1 MGHGSPEI
9 KQYDQFFLKWT
20 WLFDRDFLKK
30 IQTGSF
36 NRTGRLIESLE
47 YYVKRRG
54 GIMLEL
60 LFHDRNIGRIQ
71 MKNVLE
77 EKVKN
82 LHVSRS
88 QQSIIQSISTT
99 MQIVLRRL
107 LNNIGFIYHLRIV
120 FVMIISQKSFGEPWN
135 SGLFLL

>member
-1 MGHGSPEI
+1 
-9 KQYDQFFLKWT
+9 
-20 WLFDRDFLKK
+20 
-30 IQTGSF
+30 
-36 NRTGRLIESLE
+36 
-47 YYVKRRG
+47 
-54 GIMLEL
+54 MLEL
-60 LFHDRNIGRIQ
+60 LFYDRNIGRIQ
-71 MKNVLE
+71 MKNVLK

-99 MQIVLRRL
+99 MQIVLRIL